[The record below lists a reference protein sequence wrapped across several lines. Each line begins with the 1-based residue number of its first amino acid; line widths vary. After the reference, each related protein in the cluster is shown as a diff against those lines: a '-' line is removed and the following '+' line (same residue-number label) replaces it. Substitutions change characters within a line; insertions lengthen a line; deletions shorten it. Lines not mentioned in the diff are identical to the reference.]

1 MRIQSNRLA
10 GKVLKANKT
19 IVVLSTNVQI
29 EHEEGFDKA
38 LRQAVYLLEAHTL
51 AAGFNIS
58 QDVYDGKMML
68 GLGLPSKDD
77 GATNDGW
84 KTIGQPTRKV
94 SWMRKMLLM
103 ITS

>member
-10 GKVLKANKT
+10 DKVLKANKT

-51 AAGFNIS
+51 AADFNIS

-77 GATNDGW
+77 GATNDGVENDRAADEEGLVD
-84 KTIGQPTRKV
+84 KEDV
-94 SWMRKMLLM
+94 VDDN
-103 ITS
+103 